1 MYLVRFDCNPSR
13 DMPISFTV
21 TNPEAICVHERVV
34 SVCLID
40 RQTKR
45 KDWIRKKEEEK
56 KYMKINAKVNKLIK

>member
-1 MYLVRFDCNPSR
+1 
-13 DMPISFTV
+13 MPISFTV

-34 SVCLID
+34 SVCLIN